1 MATSKT
7 LSKSTFSIKKGLIGA
22 IVGASIG
29 LGLLNY
35 GLSCLFGVAF
45 ALFFGF
51 KADNQKKEIKAR

>member
-1 MATSKT
+1 MATSKVV
-7 LSKSTFSIKKGLIGA
+7 SKHTFSIKKGLIGG

-35 GLSCLFGVAF
+35 SLCVLFGIAF

-51 KADNQKKEIKAR
+51 K